1 MCFFYFYFFFNLY
14 YHLYACII
22 ILVSSMAESNII
34 LVFDILSEQCIS
46 EQKGSI

>member
-1 MCFFYFYFFFNLY
+1 MCILYLFIFNLY

-22 ILVSSMAESNII
+22 ILVSSMAESNIL
-34 LVFDILSEQCIS
+34 LVFCILSEQCIS